1 MYLALIQ
8 PQMPTTFELLQELDM
23 TMRELQPLLMKQDE
37 QGNFLH
43 QDIALDIPAETIQKL
58 ISELKL
64 KRLPA

>member
-1 MYLALIQ
+1 
-8 PQMPTTFELLQELDM
+8 MPTTFELLQELDM

>member
-1 MYLALIQ
+1 
-8 PQMPTTFELLQELDM
+8 M